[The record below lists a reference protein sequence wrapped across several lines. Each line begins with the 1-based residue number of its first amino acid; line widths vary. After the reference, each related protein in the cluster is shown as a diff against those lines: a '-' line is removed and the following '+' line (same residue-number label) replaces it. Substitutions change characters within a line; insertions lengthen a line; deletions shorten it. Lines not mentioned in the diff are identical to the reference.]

1 MADSRPIGVFDTGIG
16 GLTVVKELQSV
27 LPGEDIVYFG
37 DSANCPYGNKSA
49 EEIVFLTKKILRHL
63 EKCSVKAIAIACN
76 GISTQA
82 EKLRREVS
90 VPIIDIIS
98 AASERVVGL
107 GLHQIGLIAA
117 EITVKTGKY
126 DALIRRLDPSLE
138 VVSKGSPLLAGLVDR
153 GDFDQAAIDA
163 EIRLQI
169 DNILARA
176 PVSHVMLACTHYP
189 IVEDRF
195 AACYPNITWFNPGIA
210 QADAVKALLVEN
222 TMLNP
227 KKQGTFTLTTSGDP
241 AVYADIA
248 NRLGLFKPDVLEKI
262 VL

>member
-16 GLTVVKELQSV
+16 GLTVVKELQKV

-117 EITVKTGKY
+117 EITVKTGRY
-126 DALIRRLDPSLE
+126 DELIRSLDPSLE

-153 GDFDQAAIDA
+153 GDFDQTAIDD

-169 DNILARA
+169 DNILTRA
-176 PVSHVMLACTHYP
+176 PVSHIMLACTHYP

-210 QADAVKALLVEN
+210 QADAVKALLAEN
-222 TMLNP
+222 NLQNP
-227 KKQGTFTLTTSGDP
+227 KKRGTFTLTTSGDP

-248 NRLGLFKPDVLEKI
+248 KRLELFKPDVLEKI

>member
-16 GLTVVKELQSV
+16 GLTVVKELQKI

-37 DSANCPYGNKSA
+37 DSANCPYGNKPA
-49 EEIVFLTKKILRHL
+49 EEIRFLSKKILHHL

-82 EKLRREVS
+82 ELLRGEVA
-90 VPIIDIIS
+90 VPVIDIIS
-98 AASERVVGL
+98 AASERVVQL
-107 GLHQIGLIAA
+107 GLRQIGLIAA

-126 DALIRRLDPSLE
+126 DELIRGFDPSLE
-138 VVSKGSPLLAGLVDR
+138 VIPKGSPLLAGLVDR
-153 GDFDQAAIDA
+153 GDFDKKAIDA

-176 PVSHVMLACTHYP
+176 PVSHIMLACTHYP

-210 QADAVKALLVEN
+210 QADAVKALLAEKN
-222 TMLNP
+222 LLNP
-227 KKQGTFTLTTSGDP
+227 NKRGKFTLTTSGDP
-241 AVYADIA
+241 AVYAAIA
-248 NRLGLFKPDVLEKI
+248 KRLGLFEPDSLKKI

>member
-82 EKLRREVS
+82 VKNCAGRCRSPSSTSSRRHPS
-90 VPIIDIIS
+90 G
-98 AASERVVGL
+98 VVGL

-117 EITVKTGKY
+117 EITVKNRQVRRV
-126 DALIRRLDPSLE
+126 DNAALTPPLRLFRREPA
-138 VVSKGSPLLAGLVDR
+138 AGR
-153 GDFDQAAIDA
+153 
-163 EIRLQI
+163 
-169 DNILARA
+169 
-176 PVSHVMLACTHYP
+176 
-189 IVEDRF
+189 
-195 AACYPNITWFNPGIA
+195 
-210 QADAVKALLVEN
+210 
-222 TMLNP
+222 
-227 KKQGTFTLTTSGDP
+227 SG
-241 AVYADIA
+241 
-248 NRLGLFKPDVLEKI
+248 
-262 VL
+262 